1 MTTLRNISAAI
12 VLLLIPALSAH
23 INAQDIKPDFA
34 VGTPLPEGLFN
45 PTAPDV
51 SAMMRYGGRTGTS
64 LYTGAAHLSIPV
76 FDYEDADISLP
87 ISMEYDCN
95 GYKPGVTASTLGY
108 GWTLS
113 AGGAI
118 TREVHGLPD
127 EVRQREY
134 GARNTGDNSAIEDLI
149 HTAELS
155 MVDAGTTRHLVQTYM
170 KGQTVLIDGYASRY
184 ASDMALGGTDFAY
197 SGELGREYVLYRKY
211 DGQTRM
217 GVEEE
222 PDTYHFQF
230 PGHSGSFTL
239 GDNGQVVI
247 LESSTPAGELAI
259 SMHYNRNEP
268 GTSSFTITTG
278 EGTKYYFEYRDN
290 CHAAL
295 DGADDDG
302 FTVIYARVPSPSM
315 DRNWI
320 LTERLSGSQSKAYSI
335 DYFDGVGNLVQSQEV
350 FASEDG
356 GADLITAHSF
366 DHLFRETRTYS
377 PYPLPDNYGAFDPSA
392 EARQEAF
399 YKGLYPQE
407 SGNGAYAWTETAH
420 DAAPG
425 GRVTS
430 LTRPGKVY
438 HEVGRS
444 LRTAY
449 RGNRAGEV
457 LIVDVGVSDG
467 ALSIPGY
474 YLQGSLACVS
484 ATDEDGR
491 RKDTFTDLDG
501 NVVLERRFPVEGDST
516 LVADTYYGY
525 DVMGRLTGAEQ
536 FDGTVKTNAHTERD
550 IAYDLNSA
558 ILSMKRSNGSAAQ
571 TFSRSYDGVRRSGLD
586 YDANG
591 NVTRDPGNRFSAS
604 YNILNLPET
613 VRAEGYLD
621 CEIVYLADGTKIRAI
636 ETQDMQA
643 GYYYAGP
650 FRMSYSDGAI
660 DLESAAFS
668 GGRFDFSGTPH
679 YFLSDHL
686 GSVRAIVDAD
696 GEAEAAYDYLPY
708 GGLWSSSGT
717 DYDNDFLF
725 GGKERQTVLGL
736 DLYDNAARFLSTD
749 GSFISIDPRASRYPS
764 RQPLRLLR
772 LRPGQSN

>member
-1 MTTLRNISAAI
+1 MLIISSSGRNSRDFYRIVTICRNISYIWSVGLRHPALNMTTLRHISAAI

-278 EGTKYYFEYRDN
+278 EGTKYYFEYRNN
-290 CHAAL
+290 CHA
-295 DGADDDG
+295 
-302 FTVIYARVPSPSM
+302 P
-315 DRNWI
+315 
-320 LTERLSGSQSKAYSI
+320 
-335 DYFDGVGNLVQSQEV
+335 
-350 FASEDG
+350 
-356 GADLITAHSF
+356 
-366 DHLFRETRTYS
+366 
-377 PYPLPDNYGAFDPSA
+377 
-392 EARQEAF
+392 
-399 YKGLYPQE
+399 
-407 SGNGAYAWTETAH
+407 
-420 DAAPG
+420 
-425 GRVTS
+425 
-430 LTRPGKVY
+430 
-438 HEVGRS
+438 
-444 LRTAY
+444 
-449 RGNRAGEV
+449 
-457 LIVDVGVSDG
+457 
-467 ALSIPGY
+467 
-474 YLQGSLACVS
+474 
-484 ATDEDGR
+484 
-491 RKDTFTDLDG
+491 
-501 NVVLERRFPVEGDST
+501 
-516 LVADTYYGY
+516 
-525 DVMGRLTGAEQ
+525 
-536 FDGTVKTNAHTERD
+536 
-550 IAYDLNSA
+550 
-558 ILSMKRSNGSAAQ
+558 
-571 TFSRSYDGVRRSGLD
+571 
-586 YDANG
+586 
-591 NVTRDPGNRFSAS
+591 
-604 YNILNLPET
+604 
-613 VRAEGYLD
+613 
-621 CEIVYLADGTKIRAI
+621 
-636 ETQDMQA
+636 
-643 GYYYAGP
+643 
-650 FRMSYSDGAI
+650 
-660 DLESAAFS
+660 
-668 GGRFDFSGTPH
+668 
-679 YFLSDHL
+679 
-686 GSVRAIVDAD
+686 
-696 GEAEAAYDYLPY
+696 
-708 GGLWSSSGT
+708 
-717 DYDNDFLF
+717 
-725 GGKERQTVLGL
+725 
-736 DLYDNAARFLSTD
+736 
-749 GSFISIDPRASRYPS
+749 
-764 RQPLRLLR
+764 
-772 LRPGQSN
+772 